1 MRMRRA
7 ALVAVVVL
15 ATGCGKK
22 AHVVSGPSPEV
33 SGLAAVP
40 STAEVIVGMDA
51 VRLAES
57 PIVERA
63 TEMLLAREP
72 DLAARWQALR
82 ESCKLEVKQVNRL
95 MIALGPSPPG
105 GRIGTGPMVM
115 IATGKVSEADLVRC
129 VRDIVGK
136 GGGSLAV
143 KTGEGRTLY
152 HVKDGSRTLFIA
164 FGRPD
169 TVILGNNEAYVHEA
183 VGSGQKALDNPELA
197 GWIQLADQNAPVWV
211 VGRVAEQLK
220 TGLVRASNHTL
231 KAGAKAYVGSLDLT
245 SGARLDLLALME
257 SSEDAKRLESL
268 VNLNLV
274 GMSWAAQ
281 VASLAKV
288 VQKLS
293 VKAKGTGVRFT
304 APLTMDDV
312 NRVLSALDRD
322 QAAEQDSPPAGGS
335 ASTPSAP

>member
-115 IATGKVSEADLVRC
+115 IATGKV
-129 VRDIVGK
+129 
-136 GGGSLAV
+136 
-143 KTGEGRTLY
+143 
-152 HVKDGSRTLFIA
+152 
-164 FGRPD
+164 
-169 TVILGNNEAYVHEA
+169 
-183 VGSGQKALDNPELA
+183 
-197 GWIQLADQNAPVWV
+197 
-211 VGRVAEQLK
+211 
-220 TGLVRASNHTL
+220 
-231 KAGAKAYVGSLDLT
+231 
-245 SGARLDLLALME
+245 
-257 SSEDAKRLESL
+257 
-268 VNLNLV
+268 
-274 GMSWAAQ
+274 
-281 VASLAKV
+281 
-288 VQKLS
+288 
-293 VKAKGTGVRFT
+293 
-304 APLTMDDV
+304 
-312 NRVLSALDRD
+312 
-322 QAAEQDSPPAGGS
+322 
-335 ASTPSAP
+335 